1 MRSLL
6 LKEWSLYRVF
16 FIIIF
21 CLMLWMTASV
31 LFAIGSVSPILFA
44 VPFLWLAPVSM
55 TIFEFKN
62 ESEILINSLP
72 VTRREVVLSKYV
84 ILMLFSMASAGF
96 LTIVHILLQLV
107 LSVTFF
113 PASPVAALIVA
124 YAGIG
129 LFLSVYLPLHFVA
142 GPRFMLFAAMWVFL
156 LGFIGLLRIAP
167 HVMDLYDRFVVLWQQ
182 YAVWQW
188 SLGLF
193 SVTTV
198 LLLLSW
204 VVTTRIYEAKNL

>member
-1 MRSLL
+1 
-6 LKEWSLYRVF
+6 
-16 FIIIF
+16 
-21 CLMLWMTASV
+21 MLWMMAS
-31 LFAIGSVSPILFA
+31 LFAIGPISPILFA

-62 ESEILINSLP
+62 DSEILINSLP

-84 ILMLFSMASAGF
+84 ILMLFSTASAGI
-96 LTIVHILLQLV
+96 LTIVHILLQKV
-107 LSVTFF
+107 FPAPFF
-113 PASPVAALIVA
+113 PASPVGALIVT

-129 LFLSVYLPLHFVA
+129 LFLSVYIPLYFIT
-142 GPRFMLFAAMWVFL
+142 GPRFMLFAAMWFFFI
-156 LGFIGLLRIAP
+156 GIIGLLRIAP
-167 HVMDLYDRFVVLWQQ
+167 HAMDLYDRLVDLWQQ

-188 SLGLF
+188 SIGLF

-204 VVTTRIYEAKNL
+204 VVTTRIYEVKNL